1 MLPTDMELKQ
11 VSSYS
16 GPDSALLPAEVFFR
30 MLSSVKRVSVKIKVM
45 ETMDTF
51 PTAVSDLGRRLSFLK
66 GVCEAVMCSE
76 KLQRVLETVLAIG
89 NIMNEGTSKGSAV
102 GFTFDSLL
110 KLTQTKS
117 VDGKMTV
124 LDYIVQTFYSKG
136 QADNLGLEDIQGAAE
151 ASRMSMSEMEGE
163 VRQMKV
169 SLNRCKTEM
178 KKMEAD
184 GAEMGGK
191 KKPVGRLNKL
201 PMGGGKP
208 EGGMGALFA
217 SIKARGDNGDK
228 IKGDASAFSQP
239 ENPRGALFASIKAR
253 KDDSAS
259 SQPENPRGALF
270 ASITARKKEGDVE
283 KKPAADREASQPTA
297 SSEDSPG
304 LARLC
309 KFLMSAEKELDS
321 LEAETKT
328 TVQACKDLS
337 LYFGDAGGEKSTGKL
352 LSILTEFA
360 ANIKC
365 AVEKYEKRVLM
376 EKKSAAKAKVAAV
389 NAFQNSK
396 AKVRGRGAGSAWLPR
411 NAALSN

>member
-1 MLPTDMELKQ
+1 MELKQ